1 MTKAIKVTYSAE
13 QFVQVADCSKVYS
26 EAYVKAHPKDE
37 YGYEDFVK
45 RYETVPKNYPDDE
58 PWTYKF
64 DRTEW
69 LFDEMVKER
78 EK

>member
-1 MTKAIKVTYSAE
+1 MAAPGGHFGQRRMVKLTEECLGILIYSI
-13 QFVQVADCSKVYS
+13 F
-26 EAYVKAHPKDE
+26 
-37 YGYEDFVK
+37 YEDFVK
-45 RYETVPKNYPDDE
+45 LYETVPKNYPDNE